1 MSEEKKT
8 RLVYFCEGGDCSE
21 KGSVELHNMMQERLE
36 GREEGEIH
44 NRLRKYPCFGG
55 CEHGVNVV
63 LFPDRVFYSKVTR
76 DDLDEIEKHLVGDGP
91 KVERL
96 TGIVEE
102 DVEQITWDLLDTGY

>member
-1 MSEEKKT
+1 MSEKKT

-21 KGSVELHNMMQERLE
+21 KGSVELFNDVKERFAEKDPE
-36 GREEGEIH
+36 GC

-63 LFPDRVFYSKVTR
+63 LFPDRIFYSDVNAKNFE
-76 DDLDEIEKHLVGDGP
+76 EIEKHLLDDGP
-91 KVERL
+91 VVERL
-96 TGIVEE
+96 TGKVEP